1 MGDDRVFDVVL
12 FGYRNDLAR
21 AQTLDFLRQLPASE
35 SGPLTLD
42 DGSGMPQ
49 RLFAALDPEP
59 AARVRAELE
68 QLGAQVALVPA
79 GQQTTRHVPLQ
90 VSSSERR
97 RSAWRLAP
105 ALLLLAAVAG
115 IHFRLS
121 PPLVRAVRPVA
132 RATAPVPHVT
142 AAVPDTTAALE
153 QLRADDPRR
162 EPNETAR
169 LNTEAI
175 MLAEAG
181 SFPEAV
187 DRLQRALQLTPDDP
201 VLGRNLQTVLLKWGV
216 TDLTANKLD
225 DASDHLEEA
234 ARFGDHPGV
243 LHAQAVIALRTGRS
257 TDAEVLLERALRL
270 APADKNLLLTLG
282 QAYFQDDKRPAALEM
297 LQRAKEAGAKG
308 PEIDTLVQ
316 QLSREVDTEW
326 DFLELDSPHFRISFA
341 DNEDRRTVRFVLSA
355 LEDARELVDAK
366 FRYHSSERTPVV
378 LYTQR
383 DFHAVTQ
390 TPDWAGGAY
399 NGRIEIPVRG
409 LAEDDP
415 SLIRVARHEYAH
427 RVIAQLSGE
436 HCPVWLNEG
445 LAVWAEEDQEG
456 EREAAA
462 QRVIEGQE
470 LFALADLNRPFA
482 SFSQTRAG
490 VAYAESYLAVRYL
503 IDSYNSRSIPVLLST
518 LKSTPRL
525 ADAFAAVYPHDLA
538 SFEEA
543 LLRHFA
549 GS

>member
-49 RLFAALDPEP
+49 RLFAALDLER
-59 AARVRAELE
+59 AERVRAELE
-68 QLGAQVALVPA
+68 RLGAQVALVPA

-105 ALLLLAAVAG
+105 ALVLLAAVAG
-115 IHFRLS
+115 IHFRSS

-132 RATAPVPHVT
+132 RAPVPN
-142 AAVPDTTAALE
+142 ATAALE
-153 QLRADDPRR
+153 HLRAEDPRR
-162 EPNETAR
+162 GPNETAR

-175 MLAEAG
+175 VRAEAG

-187 DRLQRALQLTPDDP
+187 DRLHRALQLTPDDP
-201 VLGRNLQTVLLKWGV
+201 VLVRNLQAVLLRWGI

-225 DASDHLEEA
+225 DAGDHLEEA

-243 LHAQAVIALRTGRS
+243 LQAQAVIALRTGRS
-257 TDAEVLLERALRL
+257 ADAEVLLERGLRL

-282 QAYFQDDKRPAALEM
+282 QAYFQEDKRPAALEM
-297 LQRAKEAGAKG
+297 LQRAKEAGARG
-308 PEIDTLVQ
+308 PELDTLVQ

-326 DFLELDSPHFRISFA
+326 DFRELDSPHFRISFA
-341 DNEDRRTVRFVLSA
+341 DDEDRRAVRFVLSA
-355 LEDARELVDAK
+355 LEDARDLVDAK
-366 FRYHSSERTPVV
+366 FGSHSSERTPVV

-399 NGRIEIPVRG
+399 DGRIEIPVRG
-409 LAEDDP
+409 LSEDDP

-427 RVIAQLSGE
+427 RVIAQLSGG

-456 EREAAA
+456 DHEAAA
-462 QRVIEGQE
+462 QRVIEAQE
-470 LFALADLNRPFA
+470 LFSLADLNRPFA
-482 SFSQTRAG
+482 TFSQTRAG

-518 LKSTPRL
+518 LKSKPKL

-543 LLRHFA
+543 LLRQLA